1 MENYLGRLRS
11 WFRALSGREQIMVAA
26 AGALAAAVIGIYA
39 VTLPLLAAIDA
50 KRAQYSAAT
59 ERRGAIVAQ
68 VEAAAGTNAGSGAG
82 MGAGGANL
90 PTGSVQQIIS
100 QSATEAGFVLD
111 RADGSGADKV
121 DIVMSKAKPQA
132 FMIWLNDWEQRGLL
146 AERLTITAGTDGT
159 IAVTATL
166 ERPRQ

>member
-11 WFRALSGREQIMVAA
+11 WFGALSGREQIMVGA

-68 VEAAAGTNAGSGAG
+68 VEAAAGANAGG
-82 MGAGGANL
+82 GAGGANM

-121 DIVMSKAKPQA
+121 DIVMAKAKPQA
-132 FMIWLNDWEQRGLL
+132 LMVWLNDWEQRGLL
-146 AERLTITAGTDGT
+146 TERLTIKAGNDGT

-166 ERPRQ
+166 ARPRG

>member
-1 MENYLGRLRS
+1 MENYSGRLRS
-11 WFRALSGREQIMVAA
+11 WFNALSGREQIMVAA

-68 VEAAAGTNAGSGAG
+68 VEAAAGVNADP
-82 MGAGGANL
+82 GAGGANM

-121 DIVMSKAKPQA
+121 DIVMAKAKPQA
-132 FMIWLNDWEQRGLL
+132 FMVWLNDWEQRGLL
-146 AERLTITAGTDGT
+146 AERLTIKAGNDGT
-159 IAVTATL
+159 IAVTATF
-166 ERPRQ
+166 ERPRG

>member
-1 MENYLGRLRS
+1 MENYFGRLQS
-11 WFRALSGREQIMVAA
+11 WFSALSGREQIMVGG

-68 VEAAAGTNAGSGAG
+68 VEAAAGANAGR
-82 MGAGGANL
+82 GGANL

-100 QSATEAGFVLD
+100 QSATDAGFVLD

-121 DIVMSKAKPQA
+121 DIVMAKAKPQA
-132 FMIWLNDWEQRGLL
+132 FMVWLNDWEQRGLL
-146 AERLTITAGTDGT
+146 AERLMIKAGSDGT

-166 ERPRQ
+166 ARPRG

>member
-1 MENYLGRLRS
+1 MENYLGRLQS
-11 WFRALSGREQIMVAA
+11 WFGALSGREQIMVGA

-39 VTLPLLAAIDA
+39 ITLPLLGAIDA
-50 KRAQYSAAT
+50 KREQYSAAT

-68 VEAAAGTNAGSGAG
+68 VDAAAGANAGAVN
-82 MGAGGANL
+82 MPA
-90 PTGSVQQIIS
+90 GSVQQLIS
-100 QSATEAGFVLD
+100 QSATDAGFVLD
-111 RADGSGADKV
+111 RADGNGADKV
-121 DIVMSKAKPQA
+121 EIVMSKAKPQA

-166 ERPRQ
+166 ERPRG